1 MNSRNKTNVEIK
13 NLDIEA
19 LLWILDNTFGNIYV
33 TDKDG
38 NILFVNENSLKAF
51 GLKREEVINKNT
63 QELIDNK
70 IITRST
76 TLDAIKTKDTV
87 IGSLKTREGYELF
100 GISRPMYDDQGNIS
114 IIMTYSQERETMH
127 TFSDAIDKEKQIS
140 ENYKNVI
147 AYYSGI
153 GNQSKSIIATSKK
166 MQEIMSELNMVAK
179 TSSTILLYGESGTGK
194 DVIANFIHAKSLR
207 NNEPF
212 IPVNCAAI
220 PQELMESEF
229 FGYAK
234 GAFTGA
240 NSGGKPGFFEMA
252 NKGTIFLDEIGELP
266 LSLQSKLLRVI
277 ETGDLMR
284 IGSNKVI
291 NADVRIIAATNRDLK
306 KMVQE
311 KKFRE
316 DLYYRLIVI
325 PVKLPP
331 LRERKEDITPIA
343 NSFLDE
349 YNRKYNFKRRL
360 SDEIIDAFNRYSW
373 PGNIREMRNIIE
385 RLVIT
390 SKNNLLTLSD
400 FNSQNATLQ
409 EINTVDY
416 EYQNIPKT
424 EVTLNNNKELKELS
438 IQEAYE
444 NELYEMVLKTLLK
457 TNGNKT
463 KTANILGIS
472 RGKLYRILN
481 NKHPMA

>member
-1 MNSRNKTNVEIK
+1 MNSGNKTNIEIK

-33 TDKDG
+33 TDKEG
-38 NILFVNENSLKAF
+38 NILFVNENALKAF

-100 GISRPMYDDQGNIS
+100 GISRPMYDVQGDIS

-127 TFSDAIDKEKQIS
+127 TFSDAIEKEKQIS

-166 MQEIMSELNMVAK
+166 MQEIISELTIVAK
-179 TSSTILLYGESGTGK
+179 TNSTILLYGESGTGK
-194 DVIANFIHAKSLR
+194 DVMANFIHAKSLR
-207 NNEPF
+207 NHEPF

-240 NSGGKPGFFEMA
+240 NSSGKPGFFEMA

-266 LSLQSKLLRVI
+266 LNLQSKLLRVI
-277 ETGDLMR
+277 ETGDVMR

-291 NADVRIIAATNRDLK
+291 NTDVRIIAATNRDLK

-331 LRERKEDITPIA
+331 LRERKEDIAPIA

-349 YNRKYNFKRRL
+349 YNRKYNFNRRL
-360 SDEIIDAFNRYSW
+360 SDEIIDAFKRYTW
-373 PGNIREMRNIIE
+373 PGNIRELRNIIE

-400 FNSQNATLQ
+400 FNNQNASLQ
-409 EINTVDY
+409 EIGYISY
-416 EYQNIPKT
+416 ESNETSTAKVAINHSKD
-424 EVTLNNNKELKELS
+424 LKKLS

-444 NELYEMVLKTLLK
+444 KELYEKILTTLLE

-472 RGKLYRILN
+472 KGKLYRIL
-481 NKHPMA
+481 KQEHHTA